1 MNAIPKIQAHGDW
14 LIGVLIF
21 ITILFASTIYSY
33 RKLMWKT
40 ILSGFF
46 KQYYISLQREENE
59 IYKKVSARLNFIA
72 LLVLSLF
79 LYLWLNKTQL
89 NAPLWY
95 QKMNGYIFKGFSLYI
110 FLFALLTFLVFLQ
123 IAIIRSLAFIF
134 NTQTEAK
141 EHEFNLWLIYKLLG
155 VYSLPVVFFIA
166 YSNNAIATLLLY
178 FSIILFGA
186 VLLRRYFIGFW
197 LGLSM
202 NSFPKIYSILYIC
215 TLEIL
220 PLAILV
226 KLYKTEIQT
235 ILSF

>member
-1 MNAIPKIQAHGDW
+1 MNAIPKIQPHGDW

-21 ITILFASTIYSY
+21 ITVLFASTIYSF
-33 RKLMWKT
+33 RKLIWKA

-46 KQYYISLQREENE
+46 KQYYFSLQREENE
-59 IYKKVSARLNFIA
+59 IYRKVSARLNFIS
-72 LLVLSLF
+72 LLVLALF
-79 LYLWLNKTQL
+79 VYLWLNKANLHT
-89 NAPLWY
+89 PLFY
-95 QKMNGYIFKGFSLYI
+95 LKIKSYTFKNFSLYLLI
-110 FLFALLTFLVFLQ
+110 FGLLTFLVFLQ
-123 IAIIRSLAFIF
+123 ITVIRFLAFIF
-134 NTQTEAK
+134 NTQNEAI

-155 VYSLPVVFFIA
+155 VYSLPIVFFIA
-166 YSNNAIATLLLY
+166 YSNNTIASFLLY
-178 FSIILFGA
+178 FSIILFAA
-186 VLLRRYFIGFW
+186 VLLRRYFIGFR

-220 PLAILV
+220 PMAILV

>member
-1 MNAIPKIQAHGDW
+1 MNAIPKIQPHGDW

-21 ITILFASTIYSY
+21 MTVLFASTIYSF
-33 RKLMWKT
+33 RKLIWKA

-46 KQYYISLQREENE
+46 KQYYFSLQREENE
-59 IYKKVSARLNFIA
+59 IYRKVSARLNFIS
-72 LLVLSLF
+72 LLVLALF
-79 LYLWLNKTQL
+79 VYLWLNKANL
-89 NAPLWY
+89 HNPLFY
-95 QKMNGYIFKGFSLYI
+95 LKIKSYTFKNFSLYLLI
-110 FLFALLTFLVFLQ
+110 FGLLTFLVFLQ
-123 IAIIRSLAFIF
+123 ITVIRFLAFIF
-134 NTQTEAK
+134 NTQNEAI

-155 VYSLPVVFFIA
+155 VYSLPIVFFIA
-166 YSNNAIATLLLY
+166 YSNNTIASFLLY
-178 FSIILFGA
+178 FSIILFAA
-186 VLLRRYFIGFW
+186 VLLRRYFIGFR

-220 PLAILV
+220 PMAILV